1 MVLFFPFLV
10 ARLVMTVALAIS
22 APGSLGLPA
31 GVGIFLGLLL
41 LVPAAYTI
49 WSTFRYFGLVRAAGG
64 DHFRARYWTRPLV
77 TQAAFRYSGNAM
89 YTFAFMILWAI
100 ALWTQSRAALAL
112 ALFQHAYIWV
122 HFYCTEAPDLE
133 VLYSSATQPPRHNI
147 DDTL

>member
-1 MVLFFPFLV
+1 
-10 ARLVMTVALAIS
+10 
-22 APGSLGLPA
+22 
-31 GVGIFLGLLL
+31 
-41 LVPAAYTI
+41 
-49 WSTFRYFGLVRAAGG
+49 
-64 DHFRARYWTRPLV
+64 V